1 MRTLSIQVL
10 VSNTIFQLK
19 ESELLAKTPESRTR
33 TGNKYKMSLQHHIM
47 LEKKRMCSKKQ
58 NNGSISRGHERQL
71 KQFPMPKAGTI

>member
-47 LEKKRMCSKKQ
+47 LEKKKDVFKKT
-58 NNGSISRGHERQL
+58 
-71 KQFPMPKAGTI
+71 KQWEYIKGT

>member
-33 TGNKYKMSLQHHIM
+33 TGNKYKMSLEHHIM
-47 LEKKRMCSKKQ
+47 LEKKGCVQKNKTMGVYQGDMRDS
-58 NNGSISRGHERQL
+58 
-71 KQFPMPKAGTI
+71 